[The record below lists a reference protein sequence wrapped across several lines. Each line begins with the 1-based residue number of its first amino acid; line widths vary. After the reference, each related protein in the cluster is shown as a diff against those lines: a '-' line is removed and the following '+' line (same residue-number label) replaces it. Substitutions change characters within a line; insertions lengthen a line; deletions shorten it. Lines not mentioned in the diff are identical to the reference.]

1 MSSLFKNKNLT
12 ISISLVLIVI
22 LIILS
27 VDIYSRNNT
36 DKTGKQLNLYDT
48 LKNIFGFTPISD
60 TAKDVL
66 DKIEDVVENTAE
78 SLMEDVKLPKLVNV
92 SQENDKV
99 LHEKTLPD
107 ISSEVKM
114 DKQLPEL
121 DLPPAPVIETPPII
135 EEPVRY
141 QPKPKK
147 EKKKE
152 VFNIDNN
159 SFTYGQAQA
168 VCRAYDAELATYD
181 QVVNAHR
188 EGANWCNYGWSA
200 NNMALYPIQDDF
212 HTSLS
217 DTKFKN
223 SCGQPGVNGGYFK
236 DENLKFGVNCYGHRP
251 KPDENKI
258 SYNSEDDFSIMEL
271 DKELAKNKDLE
282 KEYRKQI
289 ETGDIEVRPFNG
301 NKWSRYSDRDSKYM
315 LTPKYN
321 FDNLK
326 DDNNQEGDNDSNYS
340 DDVTPN
346 EPLSPSSTSSTL
358 TEPEDELEMMKE
370 MNDLSIKSNTWL
382 NKTSNHSPKPGLKDV
397 I

>member
-1 MSSLFKNKNLT
+1 
-12 ISISLVLIVI
+12 
-22 LIILS
+22 
-27 VDIYSRNNT
+27 
-36 DKTGKQLNLYDT
+36 
-48 LKNIFGFTPISD
+48 
-60 TAKDVL
+60 
-66 DKIEDVVENTAE
+66 
-78 SLMEDVKLPKLVNV
+78 
-92 SQENDKV
+92 
-99 LHEKTLPD
+99 
-107 ISSEVKM
+107 
-114 DKQLPEL
+114 
-121 DLPPAPVIETPPII
+121 
-135 EEPVRY
+135 
-141 QPKPKK
+141 
-147 EKKKE
+147 
-152 VFNIDNN
+152 
-159 SFTYGQAQA
+159 
-168 VCRAYDAELATYD
+168 
-181 QVVNAHR
+181 
-188 EGANWCNYGWSA
+188 
-200 NNMALYPIQDDF
+200 
-212 HTSLS
+212 
-217 DTKFKN
+217 
-223 SCGQPGVNGGYFK
+223 
-236 DENLKFGVNCYGHRP
+236 
-251 KPDENKI
+251 
-258 SYNSEDDFSIMEL
+258 MEL